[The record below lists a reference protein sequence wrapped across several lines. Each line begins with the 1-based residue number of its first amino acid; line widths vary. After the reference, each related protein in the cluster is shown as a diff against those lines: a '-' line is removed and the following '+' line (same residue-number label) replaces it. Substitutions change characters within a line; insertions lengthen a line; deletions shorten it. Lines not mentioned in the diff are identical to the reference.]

1 MMKFIAACV
10 LATITFAAAPP
21 ALKAADPDALC
32 PRQNATLVGTYMSH
46 GAGTVVG
53 VGPVSAVGTITYD
66 GQGNLINPF
75 TISLNGAVSRL
86 TQAGS
91 YTVNRDCTGTV
102 VQGGA
107 HYDFVVAP
115 DASTLFWM
123 ETDAGTIVTGTAV
136 RMKSTDA
143 QDAERAS
150 GLNKDTARVPLGGT
164 ASPESLAAVVSAP
177 QNRGGG
183 GAPRVRLS

>member
-1 MMKFIAACV
+1 
-10 LATITFAAAPP
+10 
-21 ALKAADPDALC
+21 
-32 PRQNATLVGTYMSH
+32 MSH
-46 GAGTVVG
+46 GTGTVVG

-66 GQGNLINPF
+66 GHGSLVNPF
-75 TISLNGAVSRL
+75 TISVNGTVSRL
-86 TQAGS
+86 TQTGS

-123 ETDAGTIVTGTAV
+123 ETDGGTIVTGTAV
-136 RMKSTDA
+136 RMKPTDA
-143 QDAERAS
+143 EDAERAS
-150 GLNKDTARVPLGGT
+150 RLNKDTEHVPLGGT

-177 QNRGGG
+177 QVVEEAGPLVQGYLEVY
-183 GAPRVRLS
+183 PIL

>member
-1 MMKFIAACV
+1 MKFVIACV
-10 LATITFAAAPP
+10 LATITFAAAPRT
-21 ALKAADPDALC
+21 LEAADPDALC

-46 GAGTVVG
+46 GTGTVVG

-66 GQGNLINPF
+66 GHGNLINPF
-75 TISLNGAVSRL
+75 TISVNGAVSAL
-86 TQAGS
+86 TQTGS

-115 DASTLFWM
+115 DASTVFWI

-136 RMKSTDA
+136 RMKPT
-143 QDAERAS
+143 DAERACEMH
-150 GLNKDTARVPLGGT
+150 KDTAHVPLGGT
-164 ASPESLAAVVSAP
+164 ASPESLVVVVSAR
-177 QNRGGG
+177 QNREGGG
-183 GAPRVRLS
+183 PGVSTFI

>member
-1 MMKFIAACV
+1 MMKFVIACV
-10 LATITFAAAPP
+10 LATITFAAAPRT
-21 ALKAADPDALC
+21 LKAADPDALC

-46 GAGTVVG
+46 GTGTVVG

-66 GQGNLINPF
+66 GHGNLINPF
-75 TISLNGAVSRL
+75 TISVNGAVSAL
-86 TQAGS
+86 TQTGS

-115 DASTLFWM
+115 DASTVFWI

-136 RMKSTDA
+136 RMKPT
-143 QDAERAS
+143 DAERACEMH
-150 GLNKDTARVPLGGT
+150 KDTAHVPLGGT
-164 ASPESLAAVVSAP
+164 ASPESLVVVVSAR

-183 GAPRVRLS
+183 GPLV